1 VTRTFDLSSS
11 DYLVPLAVLRGLAEH
26 AKSLGREWV
35 LVGAA
40 ARDLVIHSPLSNNPV
55 RATNDVDIAVGISN
69 ESDFDAFT
77 HGFEPRRGGRHAFM
91 HMGVEL
97 DIVPFGLIEE
107 DGWVLFSDGHR
118 LDVVGLQEA
127 AETPDI
133 VILEPDLHIPVAPAE
148 LQVVLKLLAWRDRH
162 QDTGKDAS
170 DLREILAAASEGVY
184 AEEAWEDAAA
194 LEACDYMIDRAGAYH
209 LGRIAAERFTLERSQ
224 RIIDFFKTSELDLLR
239 GQLGGPTA
247 TEQLDAYRLGFER
260 GRHLTGS

>member
-1 VTRTFDLSSS
+1 MTRTFDLSSS
-11 DYLVPLAVLRGLAEH
+11 DPLVPLALLRGLAEH

-40 ARDLVIHSPLSNNPV
+40 ARDLVIHAPLSNNPV
-55 RATNDVDIAVGISN
+55 RATNDVDIAVGIPM

-77 HGFEPRRGGRHAFM
+77 HGFEPRRGARHAFTY
-91 HMGVEL
+91 MGLEL
-97 DIVPFGLIEE
+97 DIVPFGLIEQ
-107 DGWVLFSDGHR
+107 DGCVLLSDGHR

-127 AETPDI
+127 ADDPDI
-133 VILEPDLHIPVAPAE
+133 VRLEPDLLIPVAPAE

-162 QDTGKDAS
+162 QNTGKDAS

-184 AEEAWEDAAA
+184 AEEAWEDTAA

-209 LGRIAAERFTLERSQ
+209 LGRIAAERFTYARSQ
-224 RIIDFFKTSELDLLR
+224 GIIDFFKTPEVDRLR
-239 GQLGGPTA
+239 GQLRGLAA

-260 GRHLTGS
+260 GRRPTGS